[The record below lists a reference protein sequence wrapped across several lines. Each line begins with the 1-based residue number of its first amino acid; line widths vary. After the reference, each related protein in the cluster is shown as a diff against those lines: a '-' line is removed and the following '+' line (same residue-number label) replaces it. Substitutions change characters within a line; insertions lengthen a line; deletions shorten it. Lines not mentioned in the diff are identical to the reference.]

1 MKLTRT
7 ERWILS
13 NQYRI
18 LEALYPDERGSLEK
32 ARIALESG
40 YELEYDGM
48 SQRIYKDTLSEDDC
62 TEVHDILQMFS
73 NLKYAYEQL
82 SEKPEVD
89 AWQIGFEGFDG
100 NNEPEQLAY
109 ARYLCEDGEHYKD
122 LHVRNSHSPTLDR
135 YRRQLEVWKSANNR
149 LYLTK
154 AEIEQIALKAIHPT
168 TRN

>member
-48 SQRIYKDTLSEDDC
+48 SQRIY
-62 TEVHDILQMFS
+62 
-73 NLKYAYEQL
+73 
-82 SEKPEVD
+82 
-89 AWQIGFEGFDG
+89 
-100 NNEPEQLAY
+100 
-109 ARYLCEDGEHYKD
+109 
-122 LHVRNSHSPTLDR
+122 
-135 YRRQLEVWKSANNR
+135 
-149 LYLTK
+149 
-154 AEIEQIALKAIHPT
+154 
-168 TRN
+168 